1 MINPVEV
8 AMANSTEPVEERR
21 SGGSFSIAE
30 WCRHR
35 RLSVSMFYKLDQ
47 EGRAPATIRIGRR
60 RTVTQEADTA
70 WAAANQS
77 ASRCGHDGT
86 SR

>member
-1 MINPVEV
+1 MVNAMEV

-35 RLSVSMFYKLDQ
+35 RLSVSMFYKLDAM
-47 EGRAPATIRIGRR
+47 GRAPSTIRVGRR
-60 RTVTQEADTA
+60 RTVTHEADAA
-70 WAAANQS
+70 WAAANEGAS
-77 ASRCGHDGT
+77 AA
-86 SR
+86 